1 MKAMLS
7 QSLGTSSRLVRRLNT
22 AHNLSTTFETLSSTG
37 ETVFSKAHEQ
47 LYFEESMQEN
57 AVALLS
63 RLSWIEQR
71 LSATL
76 QQLNRSVVEME
87 ELTLTQLRDTEKV
100 FTCSG

>member
-1 MKAMLS
+1 ML
-7 QSLGTSSRLVRRLNT
+7 
-22 AHNLSTTFETLSSTG
+22 
-37 ETVFSKAHEQ
+37 SKAHEQ

-57 AVALLS
+57 VIALLS
-63 RLSWIEQR
+63 RLSWIEHEIER
-71 LSATL
+71 LGATL